1 MCSGNRTCGKN
12 GALGNGNNGAR
23 PENEASAS
31 GGPDDDIEKSIRSE
45 RRSER
50 RPFKGVT
57 VCHDAILSD
66 DLAAHIMSRSV
77 DARFSPSGS
86 LVQSP
91 VPITTTCRFSETF
104 MPRATGVISTN
115 PHQESAAD
123 RKKRALKIVKSLA
136 KAYPDAEC
144 ALKHNS
150 PFQLL
155 AATIL
160 SAQCT
165 DERVNMVTPE
175 LFRKY
180 PTAAN
185 LANAKLG
192 DVEKI
197 IQSCGFFR
205 AKAKSLTGMAKGLV
219 EKCDGEVPRDLD
231 TLVDLPGVGRK
242 TANVVLGTAY
252 GLPTGVVVDTHVRRV
267 SNRLGLTTSS
277 NPEIIERDLQ
287 ALLPPKEWIMYSHRL
302 IWHGRKV
309 CFARKPNCPGC
320 PLLKLC
326 PRVGVEDGR

>member
-1 MCSGNRTCGKN
+1 
-12 GALGNGNNGAR
+12 
-23 PENEASAS
+23 
-31 GGPDDDIEKSIRSE
+31 
-45 RRSER
+45 
-50 RPFKGVT
+50 
-57 VCHDAILSD
+57 
-66 DLAAHIMSRSV
+66 
-77 DARFSPSGS
+77 
-86 LVQSP
+86 
-91 VPITTTCRFSETF
+91 
-104 MPRATGVISTN
+104 MPRATRAV
-115 PHQESAAD
+115 PPDQHAESVAD
-123 RKKRALKIVKSLA
+123 RKKRALKITKALA

-144 ALKHNS
+144 ALKHET

-180 PTAAN
+180 PQPAD
-185 LANAKLG
+185 LAKAKQG

-219 EKCDGEVPRDLD
+219 EKCKGEVPRDLE

-287 ALLPPKEWIMYSHRL
+287 ALLPPKEWIMYSHRI

-309 CFARKPNCPGC
+309 CFARKPRCSEC

-326 PRVGVEDGR
+326 PRVGVEEGR